1 MAIKNADGGQMGE
14 VQHDFPRTSQ
24 PALRAL
30 LAAGYTRL
38 DQLTTVTEADLRKLH
53 GMGPKALGILREALA
68 ARGQSFAN
76 SGTEDGGRRTEDG
89 GRKTEDGSQQST
101 AES

>member
-1 MAIKNADGGQMGE
+1 MTNTDSESGQTGE

-38 DQLTTVTEADLRKLH
+38 DQLTAVNEADLLKLH
-53 GMGPKALGILREALA
+53 GMGPKAIRILRETLA
-68 ARGQSFAN
+68 ARGQSFAG
-76 SGTEDGGRRTEDG
+76 SEV
-89 GRKTEDGSQQST
+89 GSQKTDGRQEPKADSR
-101 AES
+101 

>member
-1 MAIKNADGGQMGE
+1 MANNDSGRAQADE

-38 DQLTTVTEADLRKLH
+38 DQLTAVTEADLLKLH
-53 GMGPKALGILREALA
+53 GMGPKAIRILREALA
-68 ARGQSFAN
+68 AQGKSFAE
-76 SGTEDGGRRTEDG
+76 SGDG
-89 GRKTEDGSQQST
+89 
-101 AES
+101 